1 MFTRGDE
8 GGNHLGV
15 VSDLMSLETGSMQAI
30 AANLGF
36 SETVFIDATGE
47 VPHCRIFTPTSE
59 LPFAGHPLVGSAWY
73 LHSVLSRRSTQVTC
87 AVGSIDISS
96 SGESASIVAPSH
108 HESNTIASS
117 GLDGLGLPESAVAFS
132 VLMPIPYTVAQLASP
147 EAVSAYRPTESQLGQ
162 HRLGQM
168 LTVWADSAPGV
179 IRMRFFA
186 PGHGIFEDP
195 ATGSAAVAVAAVQ
208 RASGAMEG
216 SVLIHQGSEVGMPS
230 AIRLDWDA
238 QRTKVGG
245 DVRHDETREI

>member
-1 MFTRGDE
+1 MI
-8 GGNHLGV
+8 
-15 VSDLMSLETGSMQAI
+15 SDLVSLETVSMQAI

-36 SETVFIDATGE
+36 SETAFIDATGE

-73 LHSVLSRRSTQVTC
+73 LHNVLSLRSTQVTC
-87 AVGSIDISS
+87 AIGLIDVSS
-96 SGESASIVAPSH
+96 SGESASIVAPGGQ
-108 HESNTIASS
+108 ETTALASAE
-117 GLDGLGLPESAVAFS
+117 LDGLGLPESLSAFS
-132 VLMPIPYTVAQLASP
+132 VLMPIPYAAVQLASP
-147 EAVSAYRPTESQLGQ
+147 EAVSAYCPTEAQLGQ

-168 LTVWADSAPGV
+168 LTVWADSAPGTV
-179 IRMRFFA
+179 RMRFFA